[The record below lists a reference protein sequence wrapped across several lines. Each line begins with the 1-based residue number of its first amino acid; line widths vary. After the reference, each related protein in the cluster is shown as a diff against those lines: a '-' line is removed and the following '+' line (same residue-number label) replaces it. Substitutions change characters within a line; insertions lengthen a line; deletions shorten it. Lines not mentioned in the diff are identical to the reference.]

1 MPCNCG
7 KNKGT
12 VHFMGQGNSNIA
24 DPLKWGPIL
33 WKYLHGLAE
42 KIGMT
47 SNIIDVDQANY
58 IETIIT
64 TLHLIIPCTD
74 CQAHTASYISSNP
87 FPSLKGLHGE
97 QLRSI
102 LRNWL
107 FDFHNAVRISKGQPI
122 LLNLPGDCIT
132 QYAGFVL
139 PKSDYMFFIQSVAFA
154 VRQGWV
160 RIDNWRK
167 WYSNSERLRL
177 ITNIIV

>member
-12 VHFMGQGNSNIA
+12 VHFMGQANSNIA
-24 DPLKWGPIL
+24 DPLQWGPIL

-47 SNIIDVDQANY
+47 SNIIDTDQANY
-58 IETIIT
+58 MEAIIT
-64 TLHLIIPCTD
+64 SLHLIIPCTE
-74 CQAHTASYISSNP
+74 CQAHTAFYISSNP

-97 QLRSI
+97 QLRSTV
-102 LRNWL
+102 RNWL
-107 FDFHNAVRISKGQPI
+107 FNFHNAVRISKGQQI
-122 LLNLPGDCIT
+122 TLNTPEECIRLYT
-132 QYAGFVL
+132 GVVL
-139 PKSDYMFFIQSVAFA
+139 SKNDYMFFVQNVAFA
-154 VRQGWV
+154 VQQGWV

>member
-7 KNKGT
+7 KNKET

-24 DPLKWGPIL
+24 DPLQWGPIL

-74 CQAHTASYISSNP
+74 CQAHTASYISLNP
-87 FPSLKGLHGE
+87 FPTLKGLHGE
-97 QLRSI
+97 QLRSTV
-102 LRNWL
+102 RNWL
-107 FDFHNAVRISKGQPI
+107 FDFHNAVRTIKGQPI

-139 PKSDYMFFIQSVAFA
+139 SKSDYTFFIQSVAFA